1 MSYGITPYRVDM
13 DQLQALFGSQDTALK
28 QRLLTRFADRIA
40 SLDELFDQDSGY
52 PKTRAV
58 IDDFFAGTVSDPG
71 AGGQY
76 WYVVNMLCDLCG
88 TFLANDHWYPA
99 ACDEL
104 WELEHLRYFGLSGL
118 PYVMDFPSVRSARS
132 AALPML
138 EAEVKEK
145 FTDNGQRR
153 QVLSWIADAQ
163 AHNQDLMLFYY

>member
-1 MSYGITPYRVDM
+1 M
-13 DQLQALFGSQDTALK
+13 K

-118 PYVMDFPSVRSARS
+118 PYVMDFPSRYAAPETLPCQCWRRRSERK
-132 AALPML
+132 
-138 EAEVKEK
+138 V
-145 FTDNGQRR
+145 RR
-153 QVLSWIADAQ
+153 QWPRAAGFELDRGRWA
-163 AHNQDLMLFYY
+163 L